1 MCYIVS
7 AFESGCINYINEVYT
22 MKKILKVVLFTTI
35 LFVGLLQTNAS
46 AVSVIKSYR
55 YDWNTYLK
63 YSHNYHNHQEID
75 IPSWSYYESYDEYI
89 IGGDWNYV
97 RYEVLNH
104 YSGGY

>member
-1 MCYIVS
+1 
-7 AFESGCINYINEVYT
+7 
-22 MKKILKVVLFTTI
+22 MKKVLKVVLLTSI
-35 LFVGLLQTNAS
+35 LFIGLLQSSAS